1 MAAARDERGR
11 AALVVGAGP
20 VGLALALEL
29 ERHGVPCRIID
40 QNEQRT
46 DKSKALVLWSRTLEV
61 LDDMGG
67 AAPFVA
73 AGMPGHGMSLYDRG
87 KRLLHV
93 SLDDLDSP
101 YRYALMLPQSETE
114 RLLEERLAAR
124 GVAVE
129 RRTQL
134 ASLAADAS
142 GVTAVLRQADGRD
155 EQVHAAWLL
164 GCDGAHSTVRHQLG
178 VPFAGEVEPNDWV
191 LADVHVAG
199 PLPDDE
205 LSIFWHTSGILA
217 FFPIAPGRFRAI
229 ADVGLARSLD
239 HPPDPTLAQVQA
251 TIDERGPGGLTLSD
265 PVWLSGF
272 RIHERK
278 VAEYRHGRVFLAGDA
293 AHIHSPAGGQGMNT
307 GIQDAYNL
315 GWKLGL
321 VASGRARD
329 GLLDTYA
336 SERGAVGEVVLRNA
350 AAMTRV
356 ATLRNPIAQAVRARL
371 APLLASFDFV
381 RSRLAATLAELEI
394 DYGKSPLSGEHRGA
408 SAHAWLLGGG
418 VAPGSRAPD
427 AALVEASSG
436 RPTRL
441 HEALHGTS
449 HVLLALSGVDDVDPS
464 ARRLARPA
472 SDLARRYGDAVTPCL
487 VVAGSAAPGDLDF
500 PGRVL
505 LDPERALHARW
516 GAATATLYL
525 VRPDGYV
532 GHRSQPADEDALR
545 AHLDAYLVPTS

>member
-1 MAAARDERGR
+1 MAAARQGGDT

-20 VGLALALEL
+20 VGLALAVDL
-29 ERHGVPCRIID
+29 ERHGVACRIVD

-46 DKSKALVLWSRTLEV
+46 DKSKALVLWSRTLEI

-67 AAPFVA
+67 AEPFVA

-87 KRLLHV
+87 KRLVHV

-101 YRYALMLPQSETE
+101 YRYALMIPQSETE
-114 RLLEERLAAR
+114 RLLEERLAGR

-134 ASLAADAS
+134 SSFATDGS
-142 GVTAVLRQADGRD
+142 GVTSVLRHADGSEER
-155 EQVHAAWLL
+155 VRTTWLL
-164 GCDGAHSTVRHQLG
+164 GCDGAHSAVRHQLG
-178 VPFAGEVEPNDWV
+178 IPFAGEVEPNDWL

-199 PLPDDE
+199 SLPGDE
-205 LSIFWHTSGILA
+205 LSIFWHPTGILA
-217 FFPIAPGRFRAI
+217 FFPISSGRFRVI
-229 ADVGLARSLD
+229 ADVGLARGVD
-239 HPPDPTLAQVQA
+239 HPPDPTLPQVQ
-251 TIDERGPGGLTLSD
+251 TMVDERGPGGLVLSD

-278 VAEYRHGRVFLAGDA
+278 VDEYRHGRVFLAGDA

-321 VASGRARD
+321 IEAGRARD
-329 GLLDTYA
+329 GLLDTYTT
-336 SERGAVGEVVLRNA
+336 ERSAVGEVVLRNA

-356 ATLRNPIAQAVRARL
+356 ATLRNPIAQAVRSRL

-418 VAPGSRAPD
+418 VPPGGRAPD
-427 AALVEASSG
+427 VALVDAASG
-436 RPTRL
+436 AAVQL
-441 HEALHGTS
+441 HEVLHGTS
-449 HVLLALSGVDDVDPS
+449 HVLLALTGVDDGDDAAPRV
-464 ARRLARPA
+464 AGAA
-472 SDLARRYGDAVTPCL
+472 AHVARRYGDAVSPCL
-487 VVAGSAAPGDLDF
+487 VVAGRTGPRDLAF
-500 PGRVL
+500 PGRVV
-505 LDPERALHARW
+505 LDPERALHRRY
-516 GAATATLYL
+516 AAAHASLYL
-525 VRPDGYV
+525 IRPDGYV
-532 GHRSQPADEDALR
+532 GHRSQPADEAALR
-545 AHLDAYLVPTS
+545 AHLDTYLVPV